1 MDGMI
6 APTRAGFDR
15 SIIVSEGE
23 LKAAANQLDKAAK
36 G

>member
-1 MDGMI
+1 MDGVT

-15 SIIVSEGE
+15 YIIVSEGD
-23 LKAAANQLDKAAK
+23 LKAAANQLDNSAM